1 MDKPRRPQRTIWELN
16 NKNAAFWGQPLQ
28 PEPEGGFADDEV
40 VVPLLDEVK
49 DWFRDAVPKFQMHP
63 QAAKDIERIA
73 WLVSEWRLQE
83 PYLYNKQEN
92 CVLDKKIHALRR
104 DFAKLMVSLR
114 KVLDVLAQAPLRGD
128 PYVARLVN
136 LWNAAVLTEL
146 DIAPP
151 PKQGPQLSR
160 HSIMIKGLE
169 EPIRRAL
176 ASAGH
181 PRASSKND
189 GPLVRIIRRAL
200 FVIEGLDH
208 ESTAIESVL
217 KRRRK
222 KRSTIS

>member
-1 MDKPRRPQRTIWELN
+1 
-16 NKNAAFWGQPLQ
+16 
-28 PEPEGGFADDEV
+28 
-40 VVPLLDEVK
+40 
-49 DWFRDAVPKFQMHP
+49 
-63 QAAKDIERIA
+63 
-73 WLVSEWRLQE
+73 
-83 PYLYNKQEN
+83 
-92 CVLDKKIHALRR
+92 
-104 DFAKLMVSLR
+104 
-114 KVLDVLAQAPLRGD
+114 
-128 PYVARLVN
+128 
-136 LWNAAVLTEL
+136 
-146 DIAPP
+146 
-151 PKQGPQLSR
+151 
-160 HSIMIKGLE
+160 MIKGLE